1 MPLIGWQPPSH
12 QVESSQAPAPQAECE
27 TATGSL
33 PIATGPPH
41 PCGGS
46 LHFTALYLLTR
57 GRDKTW
63 GIRGFATLRAGLDQ
77 LAPSGPFVGRG
88 HRRCAL
94 RRRRRPRS
102 RGADVPYANGPNGP
116 TCLVHR
122 YQTAGSHPAK
132 TPAACPSAQ
141 PGPCGRLATCSTS
154 PRDTSSTSRRPGG
167 ATPPRRRPRSASC
180 SARSPR
186 RTTGASAGS
195 STRSL
200 PWPTPR
206 CWYAGCGA
214 NERVG
219 WTGDRDAGSRV
230 DRTDPQTPADGSRMR
245 TVPHR
250 VELRGLEPLTLSL
263 RTRCATSCATA
274 PGRVRRR
281 EEAG

>member
-94 RRRRRPRS
+94 RRRRRPRP

-132 TPAACPSAQ
+132 TPALRRSRARVAGSRHARRVRATHPRPRGGLVA
-141 PGPCGRLATCSTS
+141 PRRHEGGRD
-154 PRDTSSTSRRPGG
+154 PRAVRRGALGVLPAPRPAPRRGVCLGLRPGAG
-167 ATPPRRRPRSASC
+167 TPAAAPTS
-180 SARSPR
+180 
-186 RTTGASAGS
+186 ASAGQ
-195 STRSL
+195 
-200 PWPTPR
+200 
-206 CWYAGCGA
+206 AIG
-214 NERVG
+214 
-219 WTGDRDAGSRV
+219 
-230 DRTDPQTPADGSRMR
+230 TPAR
-245 TVPHR
+245 
-250 VELRGLEPLTLSL
+250 ELTARIRRL
-263 RTRCATSCATA
+263 RQMGPGCERCHTGWS
-274 PGRVRRR
+274 
-281 EEAG
+281 